1 MAFADRHNAC
11 ERKCLRFLSANISDS
26 VYPSATSADRTV
38 NHWPRRDRLK
48 RCRTFSSLFTF
59 KRVQRQDAVMSA
71 LRGETED
78 DAVDDG
84 VTPATPICCEIMRV
98 AADSQC

>member
-1 MAFADRHNAC
+1 
-11 ERKCLRFLSANISDS
+11 
-26 VYPSATSADRTV
+26 
-38 NHWPRRDRLK
+38 
-48 RCRTFSSLFTF
+48 LFTF